1 MILIFKKN
9 AMYMCTLFNK
19 VIYIYIFFNCYL
31 AAPQPPLG
39 HSQGDNLTI
48 PMLITTLK
56 LFLP

>member
-1 MILIFKKN
+1 MILIFKKMLCIC
-9 AMYMCTLFNK
+9 AHSLIK
-19 VIYIYIFFNCYL
+19 LYIYIFFNCYL

-48 PMLITTLK
+48 QMLITTLK